1 MALELDILQERFDN
15 FVSSEVVDWSYRCR
29 DWRNS
34 KHVDPRN
41 KPLTSCFL
49 SKTTRLVTIVR
60 RMMKSVPQRGSVWL
74 AGFRESEYTVKS
86 HTLPRGGTDFVA
98 TVVS

>member
-1 MALELDILQERFDN
+1 
-15 FVSSEVVDWSYRCR
+15 
-29 DWRNS
+29 
-34 KHVDPRN
+34 
-41 KPLTSCFL
+41 
-49 SKTTRLVTIVR
+49 
-60 RMMKSVPQRGSVWL
+60 MMKSVPQRGSVWL